1 VNTLPNN
8 LTITLGALAAFCAAR
23 RVRAWLVG
31 GAARDL
37 ALGRIPCDLDIAVD
51 TDGIALARAFADHYG
66 GAFVALDDERG
77 TGRVVLDPAHPDRL
91 VIDLVQLRAPTLE
104 EDLRLRDFTV
114 NALALPLN
122 DRADSADSFIAQR
135 GAFIDPCGG
144 LRDIDA
150 RELRACSP
158 SSLRD
163 DPLRILRAVRL
174 AADLAFQIAP
184 ELDAL
189 LRESAPLLGCVAAE
203 RVRGEFMKLLA
214 LPHSVVWIRYLDDIR
229 VLTGIIPE
237 LEPARDCEQP
247 NIHFLPVL
255 AHMIE
260 AVACAEWLLSI
271 LAVPDLPAAYPQH
284 SALYLPIAIQAHPGL
299 SRALPYFA
307 QLQAHFTTTLSGGI
321 SRAALFK
328 LAVLLHD
335 NAKPQTKQRKPDGGV
350 SFHGHQDLG
359 ADVAYQVARRLRLSR
374 AAAEYIALIVREHM
388 RPGQLRAAEHVTP
401 RAIVRFFRDTG
412 DAGPDVLIHDLADHL
427 ATRGPQTNPMGWRAH
442 LAWIGTLLDAY
453 WGVPPE
459 RVAPLLNGNDVMAAL
474 GIGPGK
480 LVGIILQEVQEAQA
494 VAEIQ
499 TRAEALELARQI
511 AAQHHERTIEPN
523 L

>member
-1 VNTLPNN
+1 MDTLPNN
-8 LTITLGALAAFCAAR
+8 LTTTLTALASFCIAR
-23 RVRAWLVG
+23 RAATWLVG

-37 ALGRIPCDLDIAVD
+37 ALGRIPSDLDIAVD
-51 TDGIALARAFADHYG
+51 VDGTALARDFADHCG

-77 TGRVVLDPAHPDRL
+77 TGRVVLDPTRPDRL

-104 EDLRLRDFTV
+104 EDLRLRDFTI

-122 DRADSADSFIAQR
+122 DKEGNVASFTAQR
-135 GAFIDPCGG
+135 EAFIDPCGG
-144 LRDIDA
+144 LRDMNA
-150 RELRACSP
+150 QELHACSP

-174 AADLAFQIAP
+174 AADLAFQITP

-189 LRESAPLLGCVAAE
+189 LRESVVLLDHVAAE
-203 RVRGEFMKLLA
+203 RVRDELVKLLA

-229 VLTGIIPE
+229 ALTRIIPE
-237 LEPARDCEQP
+237 LEPARGCEQP

-271 LAVPDLPAAYPQH
+271 LTAPALAPSYVQD
-284 SALYLPIAIQAHPGL
+284 SALYLPVAVQTHPDL
-299 SRALPYFA
+299 SRTLPYSS
-307 QLQAHFTTTLSGGI
+307 QLQAHFTTTLGGGI
-321 SRAALFK
+321 ARAALFK

-335 NAKPQTKQRKPDGGV
+335 NAKPQTKQHKPEGGV
-350 SFHGHQDLG
+350 SFYGHQELG
-359 ADVAYQVARRLRLSR
+359 ANVAYRVARRLRLSR
-374 AAAEYIALIVREHM
+374 AAADYIALIVREHM
-388 RPGQLRAAEHVTP
+388 RPGQLRAAEHVTL

-412 DAGPDVLIHDLADHL
+412 NAGPDVLLHDLADHL
-427 ATRGPQTNPMGWRAH
+427 ATRGLQTNPMGWSAH
-442 LAWIGTLLDAY
+442 LAWTRTLLEAH
-453 WGVPPE
+453 WGAPPE
-459 RVAPLLNGNDVMAAL
+459 RVAPLINGNDVMTAL

-494 VAEIQ
+494 AAEIH
-499 TRAEALELARQI
+499 TRAEALELARQV
-511 AAQHHERTIEPN
+511 AAKQHERSVTPKP
-523 L
+523 